1 LLFFGYF
8 CPHKNSVIVQREGLV
23 SLNAKGQIRERCWN
37 GFFKIVERT
46 LVVFFGIDPAD
57 APAQAMMNFLVM
69 NYFVH
74 DWPSDYHSTGK
85 NKAAY
90 EKKRLIDLPHIT
102 TIVEHVV
109 VPLLPDN
116 SSVIPLGELTTNI
129 SRQNCSPNQCG

>member
-1 LLFFGYF
+1 
-8 CPHKNSVIVQREGLV
+8 
-23 SLNAKGQIRERCWN
+23 
-37 GFFKIVERT
+37 
-46 LVVFFGIDPAD
+46 
-57 APAQAMMNFLVM
+57 MMNFLVM

-90 EKKRLIDLPHIT
+90 EKQRLIDLPHIT

-116 SSVIPLGELTTNI
+116 SSVIPLGEPNHEHKSAKLFPKSMRVTNEKVCIMHYNKSFETTKSHSFILSCLT
-129 SRQNCSPNQCG
+129 C